1 MPLPV
6 IGSISDPE
14 AVGLGKLLEAHCQKQ
29 TGTLFNGI
37 DIANDDYDTI
47 AGYVKSMFVH
57 RIGVSVHA
65 TLLMWPDTMYILL
78 WQAVKTCHTAH
89 RIVLKL
95 SHICFSDFAMTWFPF
110 QSL

>member
-1 MPLPV
+1 M

-57 RIGVSVHA
+57 RIGEFVHA
-65 TLLMWPDTMYILL
+65 ILLMWPDTMYILL
-78 WQAVKTCHTAH
+78 WQAVKTSHIAH
-89 RIVLKL
+89 GIILKL
-95 SHICFSDFAMTWFPF
+95 SHIFFSDVAMIWYHLG
-110 QSL
+110 SL

>member
-37 DIANDDYDTI
+37 DIASDDHDTI
-47 AGYVKSMFVH
+47 AGYIKSMFVH
-57 RIGVSVHA
+57 RIGEFVYA
-65 TLLMWPDTMYILL
+65 TLLVWPDTMDSLL
-78 WQAVKTCHTAH
+78 WQAVKISLMAL

-95 SHICFSDFAMTWFPF
+95 SQVLFSNF
-110 QSL
+110 